1 MMAEV
6 QALWKKKNRYLDT
19 LLLSL
24 DRKKTQ
30 RTAIWGEKPCGFK
43 IGWKNTTNLKRHLKA
58 CMCVCVCV
66 CVCVFYLLP
75 YLCVRE
81 CMCVCVCVC
90 VVARVVCL
98 CVRVCV
104 CVCVCVS
111 VYVCVCFLLQH
122 VCVCVC
128 VCKSVYVCVCVCVG
142 GCFFVFFFGVCE
154 CVMCL

>member
-58 CMCVCVCV
+58 CVCVCVGVCVCVCVRVHVCVGMRACACACVLMYVCVSMCACVCLCVCACVSMCVCVCV
-66 CVCVFYLLP
+66 
-75 YLCVRE
+75 R
-81 CMCVCVCVC
+81 
-90 VVARVVCL
+90 VCL
-98 CVRVCV
+98 CVCV
-104 CVCVCVS
+104 R
-111 VYVCVCFLLQH
+111 
-122 VCVCVC
+122 
-128 VCKSVYVCVCVCVG
+128 KSNVTK
-142 GCFFVFFFGVCE
+142 
-154 CVMCL
+154 